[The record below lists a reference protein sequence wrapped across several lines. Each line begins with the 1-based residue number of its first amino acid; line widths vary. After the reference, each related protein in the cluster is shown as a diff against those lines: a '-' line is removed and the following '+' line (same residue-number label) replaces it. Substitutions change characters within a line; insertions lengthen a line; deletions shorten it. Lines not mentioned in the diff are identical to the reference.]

1 MIVRFILMLGILGLV
16 FGGIFVLKK
25 QQFEEMAA
33 QQGPQPPAV
42 IAAAEV
48 RTDDWRPHLNAVGSL
63 VAVQGIF
70 VTNEAA
76 GKVRAIYFRSGEE
89 VSQGDVLLELD
100 DSVDQANL
108 EGALAGRRLA
118 EVRFNRLRDL
128 LEKNAVSQA
137 DYDEARANLDNAEA
151 QVSSQRE
158 LLQQKQIRAP
168 FSGRLG
174 IRQVDVGEYLS
185 PGSPIVPLESLNP
198 IYVDYSLPEK
208 DLNRISVGQELTVT
222 VKAWPDR
229 VFRGEI
235 SAINPGIDPETRN
248 VRIRG
253 TLQNP
258 EQLLRPGMF
267 AQVNTLL
274 PLREN
279 VPTLPRT
286 AITYATYGQSVFL
299 IREEGDGLVVESRQV
314 VTGDVRDGRVEIVSG
329 LEVGDRVVSAGQ
341 NKLRNGQPVRI
352 DNSIELDRMQVIQE

>member
-1 MIVRFILMLGILGLV
+1 MIVRFILMLAALGLV

-33 QQGPQPPAV
+33 QRGPEPPAT
-42 IAAAEV
+42 IAATEV
-48 RTDDWRPHLNAVGSL
+48 RTEDWRPRLNSVGSL
-63 VAVQGIF
+63 VAVQGIS
-70 VTNEAA
+70 VTNEVA
-76 GKVRAIYFRSGEE
+76 GQVRSIHFQSGEE
-89 VSQGDVLLELD
+89 VSQGDILLELD
-100 DSVDQANL
+100 DSVDQADL

-118 EVRFNRLRDL
+118 EIRFNRLRNL

-151 QVSSQRE
+151 TVSSQRE
-158 LLQQKQIRAP
+158 FIRKKRIRVP

-185 PGSPIVPLESLNP
+185 PGSPIVPLESLDP
-198 IYVDYSLPEK
+198 IYVDFSLPEK
-208 DLNRISVGQELTVT
+208 DLNLISVGQELTVT

-235 SAINPGIDPETRN
+235 SAINPGIDPQTRS

-258 EQLLRPGMF
+258 EQVLRPGMF

-299 IREEGDGLVVESRQV
+299 IKEEGGGLVVERRQIR
-314 VTGDVRDGRVEIVSG
+314 TGDVRDGRVEIVSG
-329 LEVGDRVVSAGQ
+329 LEAGDRVVSAGQ
-341 NKLRNGQPVRI
+341 NKLRNGRSVRI
-352 DNSIELDRMQVIQE
+352 DNSIELDRSQVLQE